1 MLDKAYKEK
10 LDKWAEENKDRVYWS
25 DPDIWINDSIYTNE
39 ELWDIHDEIS
49 ATYRIGI
56 DPDWKYLCISY
67 YDPITEELH
76 NGEFD
81 KIAAHRFGQYDSPD
95 SYLKKLYEAKDLS
108 DLSREVAKLVAK
120 SGYFT
125 PFPIYNE
132 NDKLSDFIYK
142 VDETK
147 TLKVA
152 TNYSSIQEYFE
163 AEYEDHDDLNIIA
176 IGIEE
181 PIITMHKVKRND
193 ELCYSFH
200 VDIVSDSGDS
210 FITHTT
216 FKTSD
221 EFRNLLIKTIDY
233 IKDFKGFEK
242 YIEDLQNCL

>member
-1 MLDKAYKEK
+1 MLDKAYGEK
-10 LDKWAEENKDRVYWS
+10 IKKWAEENKTRVKWR
-25 DPDIWINDSIYTNE
+25 DPVLWITDGKYTINELDPVINDCVWTYGIDFDNLYISSIKTVTDAIHNKSLE
-39 ELWDIHDEIS
+39 ELKNIIIS
-49 ATYRIGI
+49 QYG
-56 DPDWKYLCISY
+56 PDFEAF
-67 YDPITEELH
+67 YD
-76 NGEFD
+76 
-81 KIAAHRFGQYDSPD
+81 
-95 SYLKKLYEAKDLS
+95 AKDLS
-108 DLSREVAKLVAK
+108 DLSRETAKLIAK

-147 TLKVA
+147 TLKVI

-163 AEYEDHDDLNIIA
+163 AEYEDHDDLDIIA

-181 PIITMHKVKRND
+181 PIITMHKVKKND
-193 ELCYSFH
+193 EIYYSFH
-200 VDIVSDSGDS
+200 VDIVSDNGNS

>member
-1 MLDKAYKEK
+1 MLDKAYGEK
-10 LDKWAEENKDRVYWS
+10 IKKWAEENKTRVEWC
-25 DPDIWINDSIYTNE
+25 DPDLWITDGKYTINELDPVINDCVWTYGIDFDNLYISSIKTVTDAIHNKSLE
-39 ELWDIHDEIS
+39 ELKNIIIS
-49 ATYRIGI
+49 QYG
-56 DPDWKYLCISY
+56 PDFEAF
-67 YDPITEELH
+67 YD
-76 NGEFD
+76 
-81 KIAAHRFGQYDSPD
+81 
-95 SYLKKLYEAKDLS
+95 AKDLS
-108 DLSREVAKLVAK
+108 DLSKETAKLIAK

-147 TLKVA
+147 TLKVV

-163 AEYEDHDDLNIIA
+163 AKYEDHDDLDIIA
-176 IGIEE
+176 IEIEE
-181 PIITMHKVKRND
+181 PIITMHKVKKND
-193 ELCYSFH
+193 ELYYSFH
-200 VDIVSDSGDS
+200 VDIVSNSGDS

-216 FKTSD
+216 FKTID